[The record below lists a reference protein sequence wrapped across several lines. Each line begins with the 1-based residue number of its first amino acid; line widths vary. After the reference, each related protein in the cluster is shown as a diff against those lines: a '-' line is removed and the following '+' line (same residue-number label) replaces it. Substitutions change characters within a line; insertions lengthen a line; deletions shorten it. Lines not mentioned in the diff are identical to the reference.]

1 MKSVMEIRYYSVGIL
16 PDLLRDSSF
25 QSFFLWHVMKLRIVK
40 VEKKS
45 LPIGFGVRLLV
56 ISFRI
61 SVKEM
66 TRFKSLLSKYWPFL
80 SNA

>member
-45 LPIGFGVRLLV
+45 LPIGFGVRL
-56 ISFRI
+56 
-61 SVKEM
+61 
-66 TRFKSLLSKYWPFL
+66 
-80 SNA
+80 